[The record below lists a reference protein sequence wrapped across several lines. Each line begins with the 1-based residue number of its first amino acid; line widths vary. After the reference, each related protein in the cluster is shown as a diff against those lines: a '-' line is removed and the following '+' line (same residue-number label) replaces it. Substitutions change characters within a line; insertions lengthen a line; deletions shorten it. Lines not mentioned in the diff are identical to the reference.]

1 MHEAYGSLGLRHDHE
16 RRERLTTEY
25 LVIAFPKQNAPILT
39 IQSPKHREM
48 PQPRGELADAVV
60 ETDRDNTKA
69 APQIDLPPGSISLAV
84 WQPYP
89 L

>member
-1 MHEAYGSLGLRHDHE
+1 
-16 RRERLTTEY
+16 
-25 LVIAFPKQNAPILT
+25 
-39 IQSPKHREM
+39 M